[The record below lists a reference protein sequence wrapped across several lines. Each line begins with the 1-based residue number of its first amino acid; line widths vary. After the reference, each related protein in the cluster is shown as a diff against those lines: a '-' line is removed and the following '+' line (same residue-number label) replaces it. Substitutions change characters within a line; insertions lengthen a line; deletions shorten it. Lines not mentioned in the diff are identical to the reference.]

1 MTERSLYALLG
12 ILIGWL
18 TFPPPAA
25 AGQTACALCIAVTIT
40 PGQALLLPDDLYGLR
55 VLVRDH
61 GDTVESV
68 RSATAAVEAR
78 GGVPGVVVPLFSD
91 TADAAQRVYRL
102 RLRLTELRAGL
113 GSGVLLA
120 IEGQH
125 PGDVSGY
132 ADVRIGDGGDPAL
145 PVWTPL
151 EAATADAALAATT
164 RGGASQWVIQAPS
177 DALDARSLLHAL
189 ASAAAPPPDAF
200 TEEVEVQGARRL
212 TADEI
217 VARHQAAAR
226 RQALAVH
233 HTIATGTLAL
243 TFEAPGFPAPM
254 TITSTTVIYAAPG
267 RTELEQRDIRV
278 NGVAFPGGG
287 VPRLP
292 ILEPERVA
300 AVPLTI
306 SLTRAYRY
314 RLDGEDV
321 IDGIRCHVVA
331 FEPLDPKTPLFTGR
345 AWIAMD
351 GFALVRVAAAQTGLR
366 GAIVSSEQVDDYR
379 ERAPGIWML
388 VRSDV
393 RQLYEGAAHRTPIQR
408 LLTLTAHEINPPVFE
423 ARLREAYGSAA
434 VMLRD
439 TPDGYRYLRLDR
451 RGAGGDPAAAAAPEV
466 APRSDRVRTLAAG
479 VILDPNISIP
489 LPFAG
494 LSYVDFNL
502 FDTGTQFTAFFGG
515 SYAQAA
521 FSIPSLRGTAWQ
533 LAGRAFGIASSYNDR
548 AFRDGREIYDENLR
562 QRPAH
567 VSAWLLRP
575 LSPRLTLRAGYDFDY
590 TRLTAADSTAAS
602 FVVPA
607 DHVVHGARLALE
619 GQRAGWSGSLWW
631 NPAVRAGWRAWGR
644 TAGRT
649 EDAADDET
657 YRPSQRTFQRFG
669 ATVARSAVLTTRVTT
684 RIEGAVMGGRD
695 LDRFSRYAFGTF
707 DNRLRGY
714 PSALVRYDRGGVVRG
729 AVAWASGR
737 FARLDGFLDV
747 ARVRDRGYGRR
758 YRTYTGVGAALEA
771 PAPFGLLT
779 AAEWGYG
786 FRGLNADGSQGTH
799 VIRLS
804 AYKIF

>member
-1 MTERSLYALLG
+1 M
-12 ILIGWL
+12 
-18 TFPPPAA
+18 
-25 AGQTACALCIAVTIT
+25 
-40 PGQALLLPDDLYGLR
+40 
-55 VLVRDH
+55 
-61 GDTVESV
+61 
-68 RSATAAVEAR
+68 
-78 GGVPGVVVPLFSD
+78 
-91 TADAAQRVYRL
+91 
-102 RLRLTELRAGL
+102 
-113 GSGVLLA
+113 
-120 IEGQH
+120 
-125 PGDVSGY
+125 
-132 ADVRIGDGGDPAL
+132 
-145 PVWTPL
+145 
-151 EAATADAALAATT
+151 
-164 RGGASQWVIQAPS
+164 
-177 DALDARSLLHAL
+177 
-189 ASAAAPPPDAF
+189 
-200 TEEVEVQGARRL
+200 QGARRL

-226 RQALAVH
+226 RQASAVH
-233 HTIATGTLAL
+233 HTIATGTLTL

-254 TITSTTVIYAAPG
+254 TITSTTVIYTAPG

-287 VPRLP
+287 VPKLP

-306 SLTRAYRY
+306 SLSRTYRY
-314 RLDGEDV
+314 RLAGEDV

-379 ERAPGIWML
+379 ERASGIWML

-408 LLTLTAHEINPPVFE
+408 LLTLSAHEINPPAFE
-423 ARLREAYGSAA
+423 ARLQRGLRLGGGDAARHARRLSLSSPRPARRRRRSVRRGERPRSRRGPTASARSRPASSSTPTSASRCRSRVSATSTSTCSTPAPSSPRSSAA
-434 VMLRD
+434 A
-439 TPDGYRYLRLDR
+439 TR
-451 RGAGGDPAAAAAPEV
+451 RRRSRS
-466 APRSDRVRTLAAG
+466 PRSAA
-479 VILDPNISIP
+479 
-489 LPFAG
+489 
-494 LSYVDFNL
+494 
-502 FDTGTQFTAFFGG
+502 
-515 SYAQAA
+515 
-521 FSIPSLRGTAWQ
+521 RAWQ

-567 VSAWLLRP
+567 ASAWLLRP
-575 LSPRLTLRAGYDFDY
+575 LSPRLTLRAGYEFDY

-607 DHVVHGARLALE
+607 DHVRP
-619 GQRAGWSGSLWW
+619 RR
-631 NPAVRAGWRAWGR
+631 AVRAGGAAGGMVRESLVEPRGPRRLARLGTNGGTNGRCRGRRSVPPVPADLPALRRDRGPVRRPHDARDDADRRARSWGGGTS
-644 TAGRT
+644 TASAGTRSAPST
-649 EDAADDET
+649 IVSAGI
-657 YRPSQRTFQRFG
+657 RPRSCAT
-669 ATVARSAVLTTRVTT
+669 TVAAS
-684 RIEGAVMGGRD
+684 
-695 LDRFSRYAFGTF
+695 S
-707 DNRLRGY
+707 
-714 PSALVRYDRGGVVRG
+714 RG

-779 AAEWGYG
+779 AVEWGYG